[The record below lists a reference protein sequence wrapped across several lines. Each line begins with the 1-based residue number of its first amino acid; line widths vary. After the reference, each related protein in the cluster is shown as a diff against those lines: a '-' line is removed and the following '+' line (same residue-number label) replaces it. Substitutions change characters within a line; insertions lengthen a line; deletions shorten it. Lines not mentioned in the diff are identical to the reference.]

1 MTADLYRAALAT
13 HKPVMMAWVSLGVP
27 YVVEQMGHVGYH
39 AVLIDQQ
46 HGPGGQAE
54 MVDCLTA
61 ARAAGLPALV
71 RPLSADAGLIGQ
83 ALDAG
88 AQGVLCPLV
97 RTVEDVEQIVQAT
110 CYPPRGIRSW
120 GPYRGKFFIDGDYFE
135 QANEWTLACVQIET
149 RSALD
154 VLDEILEI
162 DDLDMVMVG
171 PNDLAAALTGT
182 RDINAQEVVDAL
194 DLVLRKCREH
204 NIISAVYANNI
215 AYARPLVAA
224 GWDVVSV
231 STDIGLLTGAAARVL
246 RELRP

>member
-1 MTADLYRAALAT
+1 MTADLFRAALAT
-13 HKPVMMAWVSLGVP
+13 NRPAMMAWVSLGVP
-27 YVVEQMGHVGYH
+27 YVVEQMGHVGYN

-97 RTVEDVEQIVQAT
+97 ETVADVERIVQAT

-120 GPYRGKFFIDGDYFE
+120 GPYRGKFFVDGDYYE
-135 QANEWTLACVQIET
+135 NANEWTLACVQIET
-149 RSALD
+149 RGALEA
-154 VLDEILEI
+154 LDEILRV
-162 DDLDMVMVG
+162 DDLDMVLVG

-182 RDINAQEVVDAL
+182 RDIDAPEVVEAL
-194 DLVLRKCREH
+194 DLVVRKCREH

-215 AYARPLVAA
+215 AYAKPLMTA
-224 GWDVVSV
+224 GWDVLSV
-231 STDIGLLTGAAARVL
+231 STDIGLLTSGAVRVL
-246 RELRP
+246 RELKG